1 MQHAKKPVDWWA
13 FSLVTYIEAI
23 GINLCLSMLRKSTL
37 TFQGFAFGR
46 EIEAQKLV
54 LLLMFNRITA
64 VGILDFSPP
73 DAKPLCVPCICR
85 THPESFSN
93 SSKIQ
98 ISVYEPSF
106 RGVIFPEGA
115 SPLRADWKPESLASC
130 KVVYREVY
138 TEGSRTA
145 KVCTDEQKVHKRHN
159 NEDEYPQQYEVQNSV
174 LNMLLNQI
182 IVM

>member
-1 MQHAKKPVDWWA
+1 MVSYNVSRLKNVAKAQHQA
-13 FSLVTYIEAI
+13 FTNITKTLNKTTAPFQKFPKLAI
-23 GINLCLSMLRKSTL
+23 
-37 TFQGFAFGR
+37 FF
-46 EIEAQKLV
+46 
-54 LLLMFNRITA
+54 
-64 VGILDFSPP
+64 
-73 DAKPLCVPCICR
+73 KPLCVPCICR

>member
-1 MQHAKKPVDWWA
+1 MRFKKSNCRKKMVFSQPDVSRLENCGENPTPSQHKYNQNFK
-13 FSLVTYIEAI
+13 LNNCAI
-23 GINLCLSMLRKSTL
+23 SKIPETSHI
-37 TFQGFAFGR
+37 F
-46 EIEAQKLV
+46 
-54 LLLMFNRITA
+54 
-64 VGILDFSPP
+64 
-73 DAKPLCVPCICR
+73 KPLCVPCICR